1 MRFLNASFKE
11 KDAVKALGARFDFAA
26 KKWFVPEGM
35 DLQPFA
41 PWLPAEASVSGPPT
55 RQDEDKRSRA
65 QSAQAADAGVA
76 FRSYATDEAPDL
88 LAHVRSGSH
97 VPAAQRPAPASAS
110 THCAPDTP
118 SAISAAAPSM
128 APATAKG
135 IPLSQLLANVSTAIT
150 QGFSATWVTLEIV
163 SVRNHASGHVYLEVG
178 DNRNGSATA
187 KCSATIWKSAAGI
200 VSDFE
205 TVTGARFAAG
215 VKLLVRAR
223 PVFKAMFGFSL
234 EIDAIDPQYTLGD
247 LEARKREIRER
258 LTRERVFGKNKQ
270 LPAPWDFERVLVI
283 APAEAAGLGDFR
295 AEADRLDQAGI
306 CKFRYVT
313 SRFQGDGA
321 AREIREAI
329 EHAMQTWRA
338 APDALVIIRGGG
350 AVNDMAWLNDYDLAR
365 CICDFPVPVFTGIGH
380 ERDSCVLDE
389 VAHTKFDTPSKVIG
403 GIETVIRRRVQEVR
417 ENFGMVATV
426 AARLAAAAR
435 QAAAQAD
442 QTVRNGALHQLALAR
457 QSSASLLEDV
467 RQGAGQTLREAS
479 KTAPALL
486 NEITASARA
495 AVKTARLDSKAQ
507 FAAVT
512 DRAAADVRT
521 AYQGLDRSMS
531 DVATHARRS
540 TAEASDRSKALFREI
555 AGQGPEKT
563 LSRGFAVV
571 RDGAGAVLTT
581 SKVQDGT
588 VVRIQF
594 KDGVLRTRSEG
605 ESSE

>member
-1 MRFLNASFKE
+1 MQFLNASFKE
-11 KDAVKALGARFDFAA
+11 KDAVKALGARFDFTA

-35 DLQPFA
+35 DTQPFA
-41 PWLPAEASVSGPPT
+41 PWLPAEAAINGSST
-55 RQDEDKRSRA
+55 HQDEGDGVRPQRA
-65 QSAQAADAGVA
+65 QTANVSVALRSCATYEVPDFLAPQHADSQESAA
-76 FRSYATDEAPDL
+76 R
-88 LAHVRSGSH
+88 
-97 VPAAQRPAPASAS
+97 RPAPASGA
-110 THCAPDTP
+110 THCAPVP
-118 SAISAAAPSM
+118 PLAMSASAPAV
-128 APATAKG
+128 APATTKG

-150 QGFSATWVTLEIV
+150 QGFSATWVTLELV

-205 TVTGARFAAG
+205 KATGARFAAG

-270 LPAPWDFERVLVI
+270 LLAPWDFERVLVI

-306 CKFRYVT
+306 CRFRYVM

-321 AREIREAI
+321 ANEIREAI
-329 EHAMQTWRA
+329 EYAMQTWRM

-365 CICDFPVPVFTGIGH
+365 CVCDFPVPVFTGIGH

-403 GIETVIRRRVQEVR
+403 GIETVIRRRVHEVR
-417 ENFGMVATV
+417 ENFRLVATV
-426 AARLAAAAR
+426 AARLAATAR
-435 QAAAQAD
+435 QAVSQAE
-442 QTVRNGALHQLALAR
+442 QTVRDGTLHQLALAK

-467 RQGAGQTLREAS
+467 RQGASQTLREAS
-479 KTAPALL
+479 RATPALL
-486 NEITASARA
+486 NEITARARA
-495 AVKTARLDSKAQ
+495 AVTTARLDSKAQ

-521 AYQGLDRSMS
+521 ACQGTERAMS

-540 TAEASDRSKALFREI
+540 TLEAADRSKALFREI

-571 RDGAGAVLTT
+571 RDSTGSVLTT
-581 SKVQDGT
+581 SKVQVGT
-588 VVRIQF
+588 MVQVQF

-605 ESSE
+605 ENSE

>member
-41 PWLPAEASVSGPPT
+41 PWLPAEAAVSGLST
-55 RQDEDKRSRA
+55 HEDEDKRSRA
-65 QSAQAADAGVA
+65 QKAQTADVGVA
-76 FRSYATDEAPDL
+76 FRSYTTDEAPDL
-88 LAHVRSGSH
+88 LARVRSSGQE
-97 VPAAQRPAPASAS
+97 PAARHPTPAFGS
-110 THCAPDTP
+110 THCAPVIP
-118 SAISAAAPSM
+118 SATSASAPDM
-128 APATAKG
+128 GPALAKG

-205 TVTGARFAAG
+205 QATGAQFAAG
-215 VKLLVRAR
+215 VKLLVRVR

-270 LPAPWDFERVLVI
+270 LLAPWDFERVLVI

-306 CKFRYVT
+306 CRFRYVT

-321 AREIREAI
+321 AKEMREVI
-329 EHAMQTWRA
+329 EYAMHTWQA

-417 ENFGMVATV
+417 ENFRHVATV

-435 QAAAQAD
+435 QAASQAD
-442 QTVRNGALHQLALAR
+442 QTVRDGALHQLALAK

-507 FAAVT
+507 FSAVT

-521 AYQGLDRSMS
+521 VRQGIERSMS

-540 TAEASDRSKALFREI
+540 TSEAVDRSKALFREI

-563 LSRGFAVV
+563 LSRGFAVA
-571 RDGAGAVLTT
+571 RDGAGGVLTT
-581 SKVQDGT
+581 SKVQGGT
-588 VVRIQF
+588 VVQIQF